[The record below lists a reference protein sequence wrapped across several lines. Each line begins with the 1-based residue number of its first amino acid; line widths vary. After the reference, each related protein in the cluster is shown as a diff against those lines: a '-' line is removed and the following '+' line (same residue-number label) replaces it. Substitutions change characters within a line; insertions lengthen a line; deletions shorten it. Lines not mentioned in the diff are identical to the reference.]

1 MDNTDRFTMTSTDSR
16 SIAVK
21 IQDLDSKFRAA
32 CHQVTLLNERVI
44 DAQNRF
50 DRSNAVDRSS
60 FRYCLRLRLI
70 VLEGVRN
77 VYYEYATRCA
87 ASLDDLLLDLMESS
101 YYRTTDSDDDAYE
114 TDVSMSEE

>member
-1 MDNTDRFTMTSTDSR
+1 MDNTDRFTMTSNNSQ

-21 IQDLDSKFRAA
+21 MKDLDTKFHTA
-32 CHQVTLLNERVI
+32 CRQVTLLNERVI

-50 DRSNAVDRSS
+50 DRSNNVDRHS

-77 VYYEYATRCA
+77 IYYEYATRCA
-87 ASLDDLLLDLMESS
+87 ASLDDLHLDLMESS
-101 YYRTTDSDDDAYE
+101 YYGTADSDDDAYE